1 MPSRGKCGVSLHDM
15 CVVALMELQG
25 HTKAV
30 FRDDPD
36 AKWMDAK
43 CRSEARTDGLHG
55 VLQQMKH
62 VSCHVVRRSLRA
74 VQKQAGRKLVGL
86 RHSEQEGS
94 QKQQKWCG
102 VSSAVWA
109 TVKVPSCC
117 AWQAVMQW
125 QHERLSHSRLL
136 LSVGA

>member
-1 MPSRGKCGVSLHDM
+1 MPSRGKHSVSLHDM
-15 CVVALMELQG
+15 CAVALMELQG

-30 FRDDPD
+30 FHDDLD
-36 AKWMDAK
+36 AKLMK

-74 VQKQAGRKLVGL
+74 VQKQAGRTLVGL
-86 RHSEQEGS
+86 RHSDQEGS
-94 QKQQKWCG
+94 QKDQKRWCC

-109 TVKVPSCC
+109 IDKVPSCC

-136 LSVGA
+136 LSVSA